1 MIRIKKDLTGT
12 GWENMDRTDLVQG
25 GDTWLGRGHVPRA
38 GTRA

>member
-25 GDTWLGRGHVPRA
+25 GDTWLAVVKTVMTLRIP
-38 GTRA
+38 